1 MADANYELHY
11 AVLGA
16 GAMGYRYGVLLKEL
30 AGKKVDFVDCWQPN
44 VDAAQ
49 ARGGVTVSRDHE
61 NRHVVPVNVY
71 TPEQYQGDPDVWI
84 VMVKQMQLADVL
96 ERCAKAGLF
105 KDHQVVFSAMN
116 GWGHFEKLQK
126 YFKDENIYGGT
137 AMVATVMNGPADV
150 DFIGKPGAGAM
161 RLVSMTGEK
170 TLVEQQMFDDFKAAN
185 FNPSY
190 GNDLKGTCMAKVIFN
205 SVVNTLCTMY
215 QIQMG
220 QFIEYPGALD
230 MAKQLIDEAYDAC
243 RRRARPGP
251 PARAPRRRVRLA
263 RGESPALP
271 LDVPRPHQGPRDRGR
286 LHQRLHR
293 EARPPKRLPLQDP
306 RVPHA
311 RRSPRRDGVRHPPS
325 RALLSR
331 GGLTWQEVHPK
342 TPNSHTADAFG
353 PKTAKMRPLCGS

>member
-1 MADANYELHY
+1 MACTNNELHY
-11 AVLGA
+11 AILGA
-16 GAMGYRYGVLLKEL
+16 GAMGYRYGVLLQEL

-49 ARGGVTVSRDHE
+49 AQGGVTVSRDHK
-61 NRHVVPVNVY
+61 NRHVVPVNVC

-161 RLVSMTGEK
+161 RLVSMTGKK

-190 GNDLKGTCMAKVIFN
+190 GNDLKGTCMAKIIFN
-205 SVVNTLCTMY
+205 SVVNTLCTM
-215 QIQMG
+215 
-220 QFIEYPGALD
+220 
-230 MAKQLIDEAYDAC
+230 
-243 RRRARPGP
+243 
-251 PARAPRRRVRLA
+251 
-263 RGESPALP
+263 
-271 LDVPRPHQGPRDRGR
+271 
-286 LHQRLHR
+286 
-293 EARPPKRLPLQDP
+293 
-306 RVPHA
+306 
-311 RRSPRRDGVRHPPS
+311 
-325 RALLSR
+325 
-331 GGLTWQEVHPK
+331 
-342 TPNSHTADAFG
+342 
-353 PKTAKMRPLCGS
+353 

>member
-11 AVLGA
+11 AILGA
-16 GAMGYRYGVLLKEL
+16 GAMGYRYGVLLQEL

-49 ARGGVTVSRDHE
+49 AQGGVTVSRDHE

-71 TPEQYQGDPDVWI
+71 APEQYQGDPDVWI

-105 KDHQVVFSAMN
+105 KDQQVVFSAMN

-161 RLVSMTGEK
+161 RLVSMTGKK

-243 RRRARPGP
+243 ERAGVELVQDRRHELHDVEYVS
-251 PARAPRRRVRLA
+251 RVANPLHYPSMYQDLTKGRETEVDYINGYIAKLGRQNDCPCRTHEFLTRGVHLA
-263 RGESPALP
+263 EMAFAIHHPELSSS
-271 LDVPRPHQGPRDRGR
+271 
-286 LHQRLHR
+286 
-293 EARPPKRLPLQDP
+293 EA
-306 RVPHA
+306 A
-311 RRSPRRDGVRHPPS
+311 
-325 RALLSR
+325 
-331 GGLTWQEVHPK
+331 
-342 TPNSHTADAFG
+342 
-353 PKTAKMRPLCGS
+353 